1 MVKYLKWFRNKY
13 ILTLVIFLVYNL
25 FLDDID
31 LFSILTQN
39 RKLSKLR
46 TDQSEVTLKLN
57 ETKKT
62 LRELKHGYA
71 LENYARAEKL
81 FKKEVRDK
89 SRAINNYL
97 ALYLIYLNSYNC
109 AMNRATTKN
118 QSKN

>member
-1 MVKYLKWFRNKY
+1 MYLWIMVKYLKWFRNKY

-71 LENYARAEKL
+71 LEKYAREEKL
-81 FKKEVRDK
+81 FKKDDEDVF
-89 SRAINNYL
+89 IITYE
-97 ALYLIYLNSYNC
+97 
-109 AMNRATTKN
+109 
-118 QSKN
+118 